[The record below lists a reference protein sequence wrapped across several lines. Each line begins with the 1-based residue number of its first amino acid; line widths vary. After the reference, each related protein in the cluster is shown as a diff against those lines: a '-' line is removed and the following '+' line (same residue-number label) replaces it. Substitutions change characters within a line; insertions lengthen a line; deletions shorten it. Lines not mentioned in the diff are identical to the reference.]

1 MAFSD
6 DVLNAA
12 RQGLGEQHR
21 GKALTALKNEVFRQW
36 LRPKLRAYLYGRL
49 DNSAEIAAR
58 EAAETTLRVEAD
70 ARKAAEAAVD
80 ILIDENIGGV

>member
-1 MAFSD
+1 MSFSE

-49 DNSAEIAAR
+49 DASAEIAAR
-58 EAAETTLRVEAD
+58 ETAETALMTETD

-80 ILIDENIGGV
+80 SLIDENIGSV